1 MSDVFST
8 PAEHALSHP
17 ELDLIRPEAGPS
29 TNGDALSE
37 LSLEEAF
44 EVEDTIRIILD
55 GGYKTVRPS
64 FLQAST
70 SSFKAEFLGSE
81 GRKLIF

>member
-64 FLQAST
+64 FSSKHPHPHST
-70 SSFKAEFLGSE
+70 LNFWDQRGGS
-81 GRKLIF
+81 